1 MTAPDSVTPIYM
13 TGYVEPVVDLM
24 RSYTAEAHVPF
35 LLPYVRPGLRVLDL
49 GCGLGSISMGLAK
62 AAAPGEVHGVGENPP
77 NIEEARDHAR
87 AAGLDN
93 AVFHVASLLELPF
106 EDGFFD
112 VANCYNILM
121 FIPDTRAAL
130 AEVMRVLKPGG
141 VIGCREMICD
151 ASFIHP
157 NMGVLQTVWDVFS
170 NLVALDD
177 GHPRM
182 GKELKNDILD
192 AGFENI
198 RVSASFDTYSTP
210 EEIAFMHSLITGW
223 FLSPEVMEVGSK
235 YGVSTPQIW
244 ERIRSAADRW
254 KDAPEATLA
263 IAWGEAV
270 ANKP

>member
-1 MTAPDSVTPIYM
+1 MTSPDSVTPIYR
-13 TGYVEPVVDLM
+13 TGYIEPVVHLL
-24 RSYTAEAHVPF
+24 RSYTAERNVPF
-35 LLPYVRPGLRVLDL
+35 LLPYVRPGLRVLDF

-62 AAAPGEVHGVGENPP
+62 AAAPGELHGVGDNPT
-77 NIEEARDHAR
+77 NVEEARARAR
-87 AAGLDN
+87 AAGQDN
-93 AVFHVASLLELPF
+93 AVFHITNLTALPF
-106 EDGFFD
+106 EDSSFD
-112 VANCYNILM
+112 VANCHNILM
-121 FIPDTRAAL
+121 FIPDTGAAL

-141 VIGCREMICD
+141 IIGCREMILD

-157 NMGVLQTVWDVFS
+157 DLGVLQTVWEVFA
-170 NLVALDD
+170 NLVAFDD

-182 GKELKNDILD
+182 GKDLKNDILD

-198 RVSASFDTYSTP
+198 RVGASFDTYSTP
-210 EEIAFMHSLITGW
+210 EQIAFMHSLITGW

-244 ERIRSAADRW
+244 ERIRAAADRW
-254 KDAPEATLA
+254 KDDPGATLA